1 MTKFSK
7 SLLTLFIGT
16 VLMITLG
23 CTQQNRQNEQQQ
35 DQPETNY
42 TRAVAILHTVEGE
55 EVSGTVHLEKTA
67 EGVRVTAQVEG
78 LETGNHGFHIHRYG
92 DCSAPDFT
100 SAGGHFNP
108 TGQEHGAPTQD
119 NRHMGDMGNLAAG
132 EDGTADIDYV
142 DPVIKLNGADG
153 VIGRAI
159 VIHAGADDFE
169 SQPSGAAGARIACG
183 VIGIDGPEQGDE

>member
-1 MTKFSK
+1 MLKISK
-7 SLLTLFIGT
+7 SLLTVCIGT
-16 VLMITLG
+16 VFLIASA
-23 CTQQNRQNEQQQ
+23 CTQQNRQNRQQE
-35 DQPETNY
+35 DQTETDY
-42 TRAVAILHTVEGE
+42 TRAVAVLHTADGE
-55 EVSGTVHLEKTA
+55 DVSGTVHLEKTQ

-108 TGQEHGAPTQD
+108 YGDDHGAPTQD

-183 VIGIDGPEQGDE
+183 VIGIDGPE